1 MQSSN
6 YNHFTG
12 KKKPIQTQRR
22 KFGKK
27 KTHAH
32 IKTSILAF
40 QRLRT
45 SRKRE
50 YTVSENNSHYQGV
63 SIMKNGNHTQN
74 GNTTFMNHQ
83 IIIEEVQNETED

>member
-12 KKKPIQTQRR
+12 KKKPKQTQRR

-27 KTHAH
+27 KKHAN

-50 YTVSENNSHYQGV
+50 YTASENNSQNQGV

-74 GNTTFMNHQ
+74 GKNRTILHTH
-83 IIIEEVQNETED
+83 TH

>member
-22 KFGKK
+22 KFGKE

-50 YTVSENNSHYQGV
+50 YTASESNSHQQGV
-63 SIMKNGNHTQN
+63 SIMKNGNRTQN
-74 GNTTFMNHQ
+74 GKNRTILHTH
-83 IIIEEVQNETED
+83 TH

>member
-12 KKKPIQTQRR
+12 KKSRYKHNGESSA
-22 KFGKK
+22 KS

-40 QRLRT
+40 QRLKT

-50 YTVSENNSHYQGV
+50 YTASENNSQNQGV
-63 SIMKNGNHTQN
+63 LIMKKINALRTARIGQFYTHIHIKYMTK
-74 GNTTFMNHQ
+74 GAC
-83 IIIEEVQNETED
+83 

>member
-50 YTVSENNSHYQGV
+50 YTVSENNSQNQGV
-63 SIMKNGNHTQN
+63 LIMKKINALRTARIGQFYTHIHIKYMTK
-74 GNTTFMNHQ
+74 GAC
-83 IIIEEVQNETED
+83 